1 MSASVSFMAVDLGAS
16 SGRVMDCRWDG
27 DRFSLDEAHR
37 FPNAG
42 VRVGTDL
49 YWDVLRIWTEI
60 QNGLRKWN
68 ALHDEQETTFVI
80 PREPRVE
87 DKEGIRVRIFLPTK
101 EVPFAG
107 HPSLGT
113 AMALQALWKQRNL
126 PLRKVVR
133 LALNVGQVPVTFRQ
147 EADGLLYGEMEQP
160 DPQFSSA

>member
-1 MSASVSFMAVDLGAS
+1 MSACVSFMAVDLGAS

-68 ALHDEQETTFVI
+68 ALHDELPAGIGIDAWGVDYSLLDERDRLLGNPHHYRDAQRMVCL
-80 PREPRVE
+80 PR
-87 DKEGIRVRIFLPTK
+87 
-101 EVPFAG
+101 
-107 HPSLGT
+107 
-113 AMALQALWKQRNL
+113 
-126 PLRKVVR
+126 
-133 LALNVGQVPVTFRQ
+133 
-147 EADGLLYGEMEQP
+147 
-160 DPQFSSA
+160 